1 MKQFSPDWRDDRSAP
16 PQQGGASPWSDAGAP
31 APRGDLADRFDLK
44 ARRRPGNRQ
53 GGILV
58 ILIGLALAGATL
70 FGWLQYQSDARL
82 DPQVWLSGSP
92 DR

>member
-1 MKQFSPDWRDDRSAP
+1 MTQLSPNWREDRPAAP
-16 PQQGGASPWSDAGAP
+16 PQVGPSPWSDAAGSVP
-31 APRGDLADRFDLK
+31 GGRDERFDLK

-82 DPQVWLSGSP
+82 DPQIWLSGSP